1 MSTLIGVIRIL
12 ILVVAILQ
20 IKVVTVTAT
29 GFGSYFLAGL
39 LFSLYCWAIL
49 KLLDYPKDYSHG
61 Q

>member
-1 MSTLIGVIRIL
+1 MSKLIGVIRIL

-39 LFSLYCWAIL
+39 LLSLYCCAIL
-49 KLLDYPKDYSHG
+49 KLLDYLKDYSHG

>member
-1 MSTLIGVIRIL
+1 MSTLISVIRIL

-29 GFGSYFLAGL
+29 GFGSYFFAGL
-39 LFSLYCWAIL
+39 MFSLYCWAIL
-49 KLLDYPKDYSHG
+49 KLLDYLKDYSHG

>member
-20 IKVVTVTAT
+20 IKVVTVTAI

-49 KLLDYPKDYSHG
+49 KLLDYLKDYSHG

>member
-39 LFSLYCWAIL
+39 LFSLYCWIIL
-49 KLLDYPKDYSHG
+49 KALDYMKDYRHG

>member
-12 ILVVAILQ
+12 ILVVATLQ

-39 LFSLYCWAIL
+39 LFSLYCWATL
-49 KLLDYPKDYSHG
+49 KLLDYLKDYSHG

>member
-20 IKVVTVTAT
+20 IKFVTVTAT

-49 KLLDYPKDYSHG
+49 KLLDYLKDYSHG